1 MEFQKSGVPE
11 DALIEVIGHV
21 YGLNDSPAAWHRTL
35 DAALREVGFSRSKF
49 DPIDRLKSKFEF
61 RKWRIGTGEF
71 CGALYEQDPQTYEIT
86 MSQSI
91 FVEKLRPLRLSRTRQ
106 MDRSAL
112 LTDEETRCL
121 RAINGGLNWLSTQ
134 SRPDLATQTSFSQ
147 QSFPHPT
154 VNDALNANNAIRRAR
169 QHADMPLRYRAIPP
183 EELSVLC
190 HSDAAYANGRD
201 GATQAG
207 YILSFTSAR
216 MNDGVT
222 APWTPA
228 FWKSYRLPR
237 VVNSTLSAEAQA
249 MTTATGMVEWTLLL
263 LSEILDGPTFLRASW
278 QTACQRLSMVA
289 TDCKSLY
296 DHLRSQSS
304 PTLDDRRTSLDI
316 IIIRESLQRTHA
328 VLRWLPTDRM
338 IADGLTKESAEGI
351 DLLRACVW
359 ATAYQISPEDTVLE
373 WRAAERERRRQ
384 KAEKRKILEPSMTA
398 PSEGAL

>member
-1 MEFQKSGVPE
+1 M
-11 DALIEVIGHV
+11 
-21 YGLNDSPAAWHRTL
+21 
-35 DAALREVGFSRSKF
+35 SRIPQSK
-49 DPIDRLKSKFEF
+49 
-61 RKWRIGTGEF
+61 
-71 CGALYEQDPQTYEIT
+71 
-86 MSQSI
+86 
-91 FVEKLRPLRLSRTRQ
+91 FVEKLRPLRTSRSRQ
-106 MDRSAL
+106 SDKSAL

-121 RAINGGLNWLSTQ
+121 RAISGGLNWLSTQ

-147 QSFPHPT
+147 QSFPRPT
-154 VNDALNANNAIRRAR
+154 VNDALNANNAIRQAR
-169 QHADMPLRYRAIPP
+169 QHAEMPLVYRAIPP
-183 EELSVLC
+183 KELSVLC

-207 YILSFTSAR
+207 YILSFTSCC
-216 MNDGVT
+216 MNDGQT

-228 FWKSYRLPR
+228 YWKSYRLPR

-249 MTTATGMVEWTLLL
+249 MVEWTLLL

-278 QTACQRLSMVA
+278 QTASNRLAMVA

-328 VLRWLPTDRM
+328 ALRWLPTDRM
-338 IADGLTKESAEGI
+338 IADGLTKESPEAL
-351 DLLRACVW
+351 DLLRACVR

-373 WRAAERERRRQ
+373 WRAAERDRRRQ
-384 KAEKRKILEPSMTA
+384 RALTADASRKEASAQEAM
-398 PSEGAL
+398 